1 MVLPVSIEV
10 IYSPIL
16 KHVFKPAKYSAEF
29 NKVVDGLT

>member
-1 MVLPVSIEV
+1 MVLPLSIEV

-16 KHVFKPAKYSAEF
+16 KHVFKPNKYTPEF